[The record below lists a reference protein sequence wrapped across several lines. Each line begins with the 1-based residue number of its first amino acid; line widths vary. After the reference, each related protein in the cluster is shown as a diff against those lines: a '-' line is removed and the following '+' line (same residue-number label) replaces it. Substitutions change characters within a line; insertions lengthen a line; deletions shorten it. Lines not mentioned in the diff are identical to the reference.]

1 MKKRS
6 TILSLVL
13 AVTLVFC
20 MSVSVFAEEPV
31 DPSTVDT
38 STVQSYKDFVD
49 ENSGIVKSEVNYET
63 FAMALANQTVEGK
76 YKLVDTKTLKEW
88 LDKGEKMV
96 VIDTM
101 PGGWY
106 AKHHIPTALSSVVG
120 GGAENGP
127 AFLFQDG
134 EKEALDKLIKE
145 KCSKSVKKYY
155 NKKTKKWQT
164 KKIKGAKTKTVKVLD
179 KKAKIVVY
187 CGFTKC
193 QRSHQGAMYLAKKGF
208 KNVYRYPGGISAWK
222 DAGNE
227 IVK

>member
-13 AVTLVFC
+13 AVALVFC
-20 MSVSVFAEEPV
+20 MSVSVFAEEIV

-49 ENSGIVKSEVNYET
+49 ENNDIVKNEVNYET
-63 FAMALANQTVEGK
+63 FAMALANQTAEGK
-76 YKLVDTKTLKEW
+76 YKLVDTATLKGW
-88 LDKGEKMV
+88 LDDNQKMV
-96 VIDTM
+96 LIDTM

-106 AKHHIPTALSSVVG
+106 SKNHIPTALNAVVG
-120 GGAENGP
+120 GGPENGP
-127 AFLFQDG
+127 KFLFQDG
-134 EKEALDKLIKE
+134 EKEALDALIKAN
-145 KCSKSVKKYY
+145 CSKSVKKYY

-179 KKAKIVVY
+179 KNAKIVVY
-187 CGFTKC
+187 CGFVKC
-193 QRSHQGAMYLAKKGF
+193 QRSHQGAMYLVKKGF
-208 KNVYRYPGGISAWK
+208 KNVYRYPGGISGWK
-222 DAGNE
+222 DAGYD

>member
-13 AVTLVFC
+13 AVALVFC
-20 MSVSVFAEEPV
+20 MSISVFAEEPV
-31 DPSTVDT
+31 DSSTVDT
-38 STVQSYKDFVD
+38 SSVQSYTDLKGKD
-49 ENSGIVKSEVNYET
+49 SEVDYEA
-63 FAMALANQTVEGK
+63 FAMALANQTVTGK
-76 YKLVDTKTLKEW
+76 YKLVDTATLKGW
-88 LDKGEKMV
+88 LDANEKMV

-101 PGGWY
+101 PAGWY
-106 AKHHIPTALSSVVG
+106 GNHHIPTALNAVVG
-120 GGAENGP
+120 GGPENKP
-127 AFLFQDG
+127 LFNFQEG
-134 EKEALDKLIKE
+134 EKEQLDALIKAN
-145 KCSKSVKKYY
+145 CSKSVKKYY

-179 KKAKIVVY
+179 KNAKIVVY

-193 QRSHQGAMYLAKKGF
+193 QRSHQGAMYLVKKGF

-222 DAGNE
+222 DAGYE